1 MNMGGGGGGVAV
13 VSSGSPPFIKGTVI
27 NLLGH
32 LADHLGT
39 RSYLGA
45 ILDHRPR
52 NGTDKARLRFSKE
65 RNTVHVWA
73 ISYFYTMYYSAQQR

>member
-1 MNMGGGGGGVAV
+1 M
-13 VSSGSPPFIKGTVI
+13 VSFRSPPFIKGTVI

-52 NGTDKARLRFSKE
+52 EQRNGHKARLLFSKE
-65 RNTVHVWA
+65 RNTLHMCGA
-73 ISYFYTMYYSAQQR
+73 ISYFQHRYVIMRNNTRL